1 MKAFSFKYE
10 KNNDIYILKTQ
21 IHSVSKKRKGSST
34 FKDCLGSKSNYKPEH
49 RAEKDPQS
57 VSHPAVKWA
66 TTHIYIGNASIP
78 ALVYAFG
85 KCNTLLLHLCSQGM
99 FLSWLVFFFFFLLS
113 VEISRQKIK

>member
-1 MKAFSFKYE
+1 MKAFSSKCE
-10 KNNDIYILKTQ
+10 KNIDIYILKTQ
-21 IHSVSKKRKGSST
+21 IHNVSNKRRGSST

-49 RAEKDPQS
+49 RAEEDPQS

-78 ALVYAFG
+78 ALAYALG

-99 FLSWLVFFFFFLLS
+99 FFSWGFFFFLLS